1 MERVSNMNEM
11 VKMVVVLTVLASVAG
26 GVLAAVNKGTASQ
39 IEAQQLTFVKGPAIK
54 SILVGSSNDPIQ
66 DRFKIAVGDT
76 DKSFFVGQ
84 FDGKANT
91 VAFEDFGKGFAGDIG
106 VMVGINIETDKLVGA
121 AVTVHTETPGLGA
134 NAKDKPDLVSQ
145 FKGLSVNDP
154 VSVTK
159 DGGKINAI
167 SGATITSRA
176 VCDAVGK
183 TMNTYQKI
191 KPQIQQEIQKVG
203 K

>member
-1 MERVSNMNEM
+1 MNDM
-11 VKMVVVLTVLASVAG
+11 IKMVVVLTVLSSVAG

-39 IEAQQLTFVKGPAIK
+39 IEAQQLTFVKGPAIM
-54 SILVGSSNDPIQ
+54 SILEGSTNNPIE
-66 DRFKIAVGDT
+66 DRFKIVDGDT
-76 DKSFFVGQ
+76 ETSFFVGEIG
-84 FDGKANT
+84 GKANT
-91 VAFEDFGKGFAGDIG
+91 IAFEGFGKGFAGDIG
-106 VMVGINIETDKLVGA
+106 VMVGINMDDDKLVGA
-121 AVTVHTETPGLGA
+121 AVTVHSETPGLGA
-134 NAKDKPDLVSQ
+134 NAKDKPDLASQ
-145 FKGLSVNDP
+145 FKGLSVTDP

-183 TMNTYQKI
+183 TMAAYQKM
-191 KPQIQQEIQKVG
+191 KPQLQQEIQKFG

>member
-1 MERVSNMNEM
+1 MNDM

-39 IEAQQLTFVKGPAIK
+39 IEAQQLTFVKGPAIM
-54 SILVGSSNDPIQ
+54 SILEGSTNNPIE
-66 DRFKIAVGDT
+66 DRFKIVDGGVET
-76 DKSFFVGQ
+76 SFFVGV
-84 FDGKANT
+84 FDGKAT
-91 VAFEDFGKGFAGDIG
+91 TIAFEDFGKGFGGDIG
-106 VMVGINIETDKLVGA
+106 VMVGVNVNEDKLVGA

-145 FKGLSVNDP
+145 FKGLSVKES
-154 VSVTK
+154 VTVTK
-159 DGGKINAI
+159 DGGQINAI

-176 VCDAVGK
+176 VCVAVDK
-183 TMNTYQKI
+183 ALKSYQKI
-191 KPQIQQEIQKVG
+191 KPQLQQEIQKFG